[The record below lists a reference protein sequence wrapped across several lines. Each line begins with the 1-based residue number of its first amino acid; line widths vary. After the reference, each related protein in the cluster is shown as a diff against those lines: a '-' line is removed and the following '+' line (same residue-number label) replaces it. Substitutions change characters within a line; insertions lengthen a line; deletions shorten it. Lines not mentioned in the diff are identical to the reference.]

1 MQYLNRFLIVL
12 GLIFLLMVPC
22 FSQSSKISL
31 GLDYGSGV
39 IQPMNV
45 RPIITTGF
53 ADILAIQT
61 VPKHIRGRLEFML
74 NPMILL
80 RFSGGY
86 GSTTDEQKFEAA
98 SDGFANKF
106 ETEVKTTGIPI
117 EGTIFLQTPVEKE
130 EVFKVRLGLVLGYY
144 SYKTR
149 LTGFIESLEGGTGVR
164 RDIDE
169 PDIKISGF
177 AQSFMVGGSIQLSRK
192 ISVFFEFSKLG
203 FSFLKL
209 KQDFLNED
217 NQKIGER
224 EEDYNAAPGLDDLG
238 MTIGV
243 SLAL

>member
-1 MQYLNRFLIVL
+1 MQYLNRSLIVS
-12 GLIFLLMVPC
+12 GLILLLMVPC
-22 FSQSSKISL
+22 FSQNSKIWL

-39 IQPMNV
+39 IQPIDIF
-45 RPIITTGF
+45 PIIIPGI
-53 ADILAIQT
+53 ADILEIQT
-61 VPKHIRGRLEFML
+61 VPKHIRGRLEFMP

-86 GSTTDEQKFEAA
+86 GSTTDEQKFETAFN
-98 SDGFANKF
+98 GTTYKF
-106 ETEVKTTGIPI
+106 VKEVKTTGIPI
-117 EGTIFLQTPVEKE
+117 EGTIFLQTPIENK

-144 SYKTR
+144 SYKTKF
-149 LTGFIESLEGGTGVR
+149 TGFIERFAGGTGER
-164 RDIDE
+164 SDIDE

-192 ISVFFEFSKLG
+192 MSVFFEFSKLG

-217 NQKIGER
+217 NQKVGGR
-224 EEDYNAAPGLDDLG
+224 EKDYNAAPGLDDLG
-238 MTIGV
+238 MSIGV